1 MSYEM
6 GARMRGGEILGVERR
21 RRWTDEVKISILH
34 EVGQSGWSVTDVAR
48 RHDLTR
54 QHIYQW
60 RRELRAK
67 GLWPPSGRAASDR
80 SVFIPVVPASPS
92 LADSDVFPTGGSA
105 EVTILLRN
113 SRQLRCAAGIN
124 DATLLRLIR
133 VVEAA

>member
-1 MSYEM
+1 
-6 GARMRGGEILGVERR
+6 MRGGELLGVERR

-67 GLWPPSGRAASDR
+67 GLWPPSGRGTSDR
-80 SVFIPVVPASPS
+80 SVFIPLVPSSASVAEADGS
-92 LADSDVFPTGGSA
+92 LSGASEEFTV
-105 EVTILLRN
+105 LLRN
-113 SRQLRCAAGIN
+113 SRRLRCAAGID

-133 VVEAA
+133 LLEAA

>member
-1 MSYEM
+1 
-6 GARMRGGEILGVERR
+6 MRGGEILGAGRR

-67 GLWPPSGRAASDR
+67 SLWPPSDRATSDR
-80 SVFIPVVPASPS
+80 SVFIPLVPASKS
-92 LADSDVFPTGGSA
+92 LGDLDVFPAGGSA
-105 EVTILLRN
+105 EVTVLLRN
-113 SRQLRCAAGIN
+113 SRQLRCSAGI
-124 DATLLRLIR
+124 DDVTLLRLIR
-133 VVEAA
+133 LVEAA